1 MNNLLKNDITLHP
14 KFIREMQHK
23 ISLKKLLKIA
33 GKATFTIAG
42 IAFFLAIFE
51 LGFAYERT
59 WEKIVFLFFGLT
71 ILIGFL
77 SILLRIITK
86 SNTYGSKGLILD
98 WIFIVILF
106 VSLAYN
112 LSLWINNGSL
122 LEWHN
127 PWTYLALF
135 VVFFREI
142 YNINFRIRYKSF
154 NPAMIFIVS
163 FIVTIF
169 IGSFFLMLPNATTD
183 SNLTY
188 VDALFT
194 STSAVCVTGLSVQ
207 DTGMFFTRFGQV
219 IILVLIQI
227 GGLGIMTFAN
237 YFSRFFTGQGSIESQ
252 VFISETTALD
262 KFNDA
267 FRTLRNIIL
276 VTFGIE
282 SVGATYIFFN
292 IDKTVIPEVGE
303 RAFFSVFHAVSGFCN
318 AGFSTLTNNLY
329 EPTFRY
335 NYPVVLAVAFLI
347 VFGGLGFPIIF
358 NSLQFFRYKI
368 KGFFKK
374 IYQKRTDVYKTWILN
389 LNSKIILTT
398 TTLLLVFGTLFFFL
412 LEYNNT
418 LAEHRTLFGK
428 LATSFFSAATPRTAG
443 FNQVNITDMLLPTT
457 LMTIFLMWIGA
468 SPASTGGGIKT
479 STFALAMANIANLI
493 RGKRTNIFGREVSQ
507 LSMERAFAIIILS
520 FFVIGASSFAI
531 MMIEPTKG
539 LLNILFEVVSAY
551 GTVGLSRG
559 ITGSLTD
566 ASKLILV
573 ITMFLGRVT
582 MLTFLTAFF
591 KKVSGMYFR
600 YPKEDILIN

>member
-1 MNNLLKNDITLHP
+1 MQP
-14 KFIREMQHK
+14 KFICKMQNNL
-23 ISLKKLLKIA
+23 SVKKTLKIA
-33 GKATFTIAG
+33 GKATFTIAV

-51 LGFAYERT
+51 LGFAYDRT
-59 WEKIVFLFFGLT
+59 WEKVVFLFFGLT

-77 SILLRIITK
+77 SILLRIVSKT
-86 SNTYGSKGLILD
+86 NTYGTKGLILD
-98 WIFIVILF
+98 YIFIFVLIITLILNF
-106 VSLAYN
+106 YIFIKSR
-112 LSLWINNGSL
+112 SL

-127 PWTYLALF
+127 PWTYTGLF
-135 VVFFREI
+135 IVFFREI

-163 FIVTIF
+163 FMVTIF
-169 IGSFFLMLPNATTD
+169 IGSFLLMLPNATTNG
-183 SNLTY
+183 NLTY

-207 DTGMFFTRFGQV
+207 DTGTFFTRFGQV
-219 IILVLIQI
+219 VILLLIQV

-237 YFSRFFTGQGSIESQ
+237 YFSRFFSGQASLESQ
-252 VFISETTALD
+252 VFISETTAVD

-276 VTFGIE
+276 VTVGIE
-282 SVGATYIFFN
+282 SVGAAYIFFN
-292 IDKTVIPEVGE
+292 IDKNVIPELGE
-303 RAFFSVFHAVSGFCN
+303 RIFFSVFHGVSAFCN
-318 AGFSTLTNNLY
+318 AGFSTLSNNLY

-335 NYPVVLAVAFLI
+335 NYPIVLAVAFLI

-368 KGFFKK
+368 KSIFKK
-374 IYQKRTDVYKTWILN
+374 LYLKRTDTYKTWIIN
-389 LNSKIILTT
+389 LNTKIVLTT
-398 TTLLLVFGTLFFFL
+398 TVSLLVLGTMFFIL

-418 LAEHRTLFGK
+418 LAEHKTLFGK
-428 LATSFFSAATPRTAG
+428 IVTSFFGVVTPRTAG
-443 FNQVNITDMLLPTT
+443 FNQVNIAEMLLPTT
-457 LMTIFLMWIGA
+457 LMTVLLMWIGA

-479 STFALAMANIANLI
+479 STFALAVANIVNLI
-493 RGKRTNIFGREVSQ
+493 RGKRTNIFGREISR
-507 LSMERAFAIIILS
+507 LSMDRAFAIIMLS
-520 FFVIGASSFAI
+520 FVIIGISSFAI
-531 MMIEPTKG
+531 MIIEPEAG
-539 LLNILFEVVSAY
+539 LLNVVYEVVSAY

-559 ITGSLTD
+559 ITPLLSD
-566 ASKLILV
+566 SSKIILV

-582 MLTFLTAFF
+582 MLTFLMAFF

>member
-1 MNNLLKNDITLHP
+1 MQR
-14 KFIREMQHK
+14 KFICKMQNK
-23 ISLKKLLKIA
+23 FTIKKTLKIA
-33 GKATFTIAG
+33 GKVTFSIAV

-59 WEKIVFLFFGLT
+59 WEKVVFLFFGLT

-77 SILLRIITK
+77 SILLRILTK
-86 SNTYGSKGLILD
+86 SNTYGTKGLVLD
-98 WIFIVILF
+98 WIFILILF
-106 VSLAYN
+106 FALVYN
-112 LSLWINNGSL
+112 LSILINTRSF

-127 PWTYLALF
+127 PWTYLGLF
-135 VVFFREI
+135 IVFFREI

-163 FIVTIF
+163 FLGTIF
-169 IGSFFLMLPNATTD
+169 IGSFLLMLPNATTD

-207 DTGMFFTRFGQV
+207 DTGTFFTRFGQV
-219 IILVLIQI
+219 IILLLIQV

-237 YFSRFFTGQGSIESQ
+237 YFSRFFTGQASLESQ
-252 VFISETTALD
+252 VFISETTAVD

-292 IDKTVIPEVGE
+292 IDKTVIPELSE
-303 RAFFSVFHAVSGFCN
+303 RIFFSVFHGVSAFCN
-318 AGFSTLTNNLY
+318 AGFSTLSNNLY
-329 EPTFRY
+329 EPTFRH
-335 NYPVVLAVAFLI
+335 NYPIVLAVAFLI

-358 NSLQFFRYKI
+358 NTIQFFRYKI
-368 KGFFKK
+368 KGIFKK
-374 IYQKRTDVYKTWILN
+374 IYLKKTDIYKTWIIN
-389 LNSKIILTT
+389 LNTKIILTT
-398 TTLLLVFGTLFFFL
+398 TVSLLVLGTLFFFIF
-412 LEYNNT
+412 EYNNT
-418 LAEHRTLFGK
+418 LAEHKTLFGK
-428 LATSFFSAATPRTAG
+428 ITTSFFGAVTPRTAG
-443 FNQVNITDMLLPTT
+443 FNQVNIAEMLLPTT
-457 LMTIFLMWIGA
+457 LMTMLLMWVGA

-479 STFALAMANIANLI
+479 STFALAVANIANII

-507 LSMERAFAIIILS
+507 LSMDRAFAIIMLS
-520 FFVIGASSFAI
+520 FVVIGISSFVIK
-531 MMIEPTKG
+531 MIEPEVG
-539 LLNILFEVVSAY
+539 LLNVVYEVVSAY

-559 ITGSLTD
+559 ITSLLGDT
-566 ASKLILV
+566 SKIILV

-591 KKVSGMYFR
+591 KKASGMYFR